1 MKRIATIFLAT
12 AAAAGVQAQT
22 FNDTA
27 RVRHV
32 EPQYEQVSVPRQECH
47 TQWVTDYQPVAVQQ
61 PAASNRN
68 YTGLVLGG
76 VVGGLAGNQIGKGH
90 GREAATAVG
99 AVVGALAGEHLAGQ
113 NGWGG
118 QQAQPVQQQPVQR
131 QVQNCRPVNDVQSR
145 LTGYRVTYEY
155 QGRSYTTVTREQPGR
170 TLPVQVTV
178 APAQPEYHGAYRQR

>member
-1 MKRIATIFLAT
+1 MKRIAMICIAT
-12 AAAAGVQAQT
+12 AAAAGVQAQI

-27 RVRHV
+27 RVRQV
-32 EPQYEQVSVPRQECH
+32 EPQYENVSVPRQECR
-47 TQWVTDYQPVAVQQ
+47 TEWITENQPSQVDA
-61 PAASNRN
+61 RN
-68 YTGLVLGG
+68 YGGLVLGG

-99 AVVGALAGEHLAGQ
+99 AVVGALAGNHLAGQ

-118 QQAQPVQQQPVQR
+118 QPQQPVQR

-155 QGRSYTTVTREQPGR
+155 QGQTHTTVMRDNPGR
-170 TLPVQVTV
+170 TIPVQVSV
-178 APAQPEYHGAYRQR
+178 VPVQAEYHGQYRPN